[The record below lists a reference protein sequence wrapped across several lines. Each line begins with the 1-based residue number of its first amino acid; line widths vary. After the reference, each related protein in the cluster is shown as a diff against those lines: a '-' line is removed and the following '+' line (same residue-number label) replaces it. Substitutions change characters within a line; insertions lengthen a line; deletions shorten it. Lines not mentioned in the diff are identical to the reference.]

1 MIIKAWGYGGN
12 YMIFICKNCIHNCG
26 NPPISNKKPNA
37 ICWCNAEYGR
47 AITKKYK
54 ECKNYKEKE

>member
-1 MIIKAWGYGGN
+1 MII
-12 YMIFICKNCIHNCG
+12 CKTCKHNCTKG
-26 NPPISNKKPNA
+26 KRPPIIANKPNA

-54 ECKNYKEKE
+54 QCKNYEKAVN